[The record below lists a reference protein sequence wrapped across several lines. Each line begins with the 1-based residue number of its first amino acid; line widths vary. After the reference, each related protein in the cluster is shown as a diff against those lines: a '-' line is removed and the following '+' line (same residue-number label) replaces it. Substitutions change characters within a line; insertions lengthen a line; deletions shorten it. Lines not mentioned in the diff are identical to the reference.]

1 MRRTKPVAAP
11 MVARVYLR
19 VSTDAQDLER
29 QGRSLRP
36 RRPPATS
43 PASTVKAS
51 GARAD
56 RPELLRMIGDLQP
69 GEGGHCREDRPHQPP
84 TFARGRKAHGGLD
97 TGQRRKPRPSQRGR
111 SIRHGGRGRRQR
123 SCWKPCRSCFS
134 PALQM
139 ARDDY
144 EDRRERQRQGI
155 ELARRPGGTKA
166 AVLIRSAAPKLSR
179 CASPATASTRPPS
192 WPGTVRPVLK
202 RIWAE
207 VSREPKR
214 SSSTA
219 RSWRTH

>member
-29 QGRSLRP
+29 QEAITTAAKAAGYYVAGIYRE
-36 RRPPATS
+36 
-43 PASTVKAS
+43 KAS

-69 GEGGHCREDRPHQPP
+69 GEVVIAEKIDRISRLPLPEAERPVASIQAKGARPAVPAWSIYP
-84 TFARGRKAHGGLD
+84 T
-97 TGQRRKPRPSQRGR
+97 
-111 SIRHGGRGRRQR
+111 GGRGPGVAKIVLEAVQIMLFR
-123 SCWKPCRSCFS
+123 

-155 ELARRPGGTKA
+155 ELARRPGGTRA

-192 WPGTVRPVLK
+192 WPGTVRPVK

-207 VSREPKR
+207 VSQPKR
-214 SSSTA
+214 SSTA